1 MESLRIL
8 IDLYILEKEQSEN
21 KRKPFID
28 KDLFVFN
35 HPSLRTHC
43 TTSRVQTSAK
53 PE

>member
-28 KDLFVFN
+28 KEKCFEFI
-35 HPSLRTHC
+35 C
-43 TTSRVQTSAK
+43 F
-53 PE
+53 